1 MRADRPPRVR
11 FYRRPDSPAWSV
23 EIRWRGRCQ
32 LRQSTGC
39 DRKGD
44 AERWAAEAVA
54 RITGDP
60 GAQADAEGSPYTI
73 EEAVS
78 DFLAHGLSDVADGSK
93 HMYRIKAGHVARV
106 LGTMDIAAVDSAAV
120 AKYINTR
127 RTEDGA
133 AKDHTIAKELVAF
146 RRTLAFAQE
155 RKRVKPGWRV
165 FFPEKFRTGYD
176 PRDRWL
182 TPEEYLR
189 LLDAVEPERELWI
202 VSGCYLGGRLS
213 ELERIDCRRDVDL
226 ANGFVTLRTAK
237 VRKGQ
242 PRKPR
247 HIPIAP
253 ELRKALLAAGADTRI
268 GPLFPEPW
276 ANPALMLT
284 RAARKA
290 KICGP
295 TETINDNDLRR
306 TFASWM
312 LQKGATVAEVAKLL
326 GHGSTAMVE
335 RVYGH
340 LAAQNLISAVGRL
353 PEFERERGTK

>member
-11 FYRRPDSPAWSV
+11 FYRRSDSSV
-23 EIRWRGRCQ
+23 WWAEIRWRGRCQ

-39 DRKGD
+39 GRKGD
-44 AERWAAEAVA
+44 AERWAAEAVS
-54 RITGDP
+54 RITGAP
-60 GAQADAEGSPYTI
+60 GAPSDAEGSPYTI

-78 DFLAHGLSDVADGSK
+78 DFLEHGLDDVADGSK

-106 LGTMDIAAVDSAAV
+106 LGSMDVSEVDASAV

-127 RTEDGA
+127 RTEDGSA
-133 AKDHTIAKELVAF
+133 CDHTIHKEIVGF

-155 RKRVKPGWRV
+155 RGRLKPGWRAY
-165 FFPEKFRTGYD
+165 FPEKFQTGYD

-202 VSGCYLGGRLS
+202 VAGCYLGGRLS
-213 ELERIDCRRDVDL
+213 ELEGIDCRRDIDFVL
-226 ANGFVTLRTAK
+226 GFVTLRTAK

-247 HIPIAP
+247 HIPMAP
-253 ELRKALLAAGADTRI
+253 ELRKALLSAGADKRL
-268 GPLFPEPW
+268 GPLFPDPW

-290 KICGP
+290 GICGP
-295 TETINDNDLRR
+295 AETINDNDLRR

-312 LQKGATVAEVAKLL
+312 LQRGATVKEVADLL
-326 GHGSTAMVE
+326 GHSSTAMIE

-340 LAAQNLISAVGRL
+340 LARQNLVSAVGRL
-353 PEFERERGTK
+353 PAFDRGAK